1 MSTKLPK
8 VQWAQRNDII
18 YMSVDIQDSKNVK
31 LEVEGTKFKFSCEDS
46 KGEKYAFEFELS
58 HEVIKEESKWT
69 SSGRTVEIILPKKET
84 EKFWEKLYSGKKLH
98 YVGIDWNKWVEEG
111 EEEALDDNSAFNMDS
126 WQQQQ
131 GGMMNMQQFGD
142 RQDDEDEMPSL
153 GDMDEMPPLDQVD

>member
-8 VQWAQRNDII
+8 VQWAQRNDYI

-31 LEVEGTKFKFSCEDS
+31 LEVEGTKFNFSCEDS
-46 KGEKYAFEFELS
+46 KGDKYSFGFELS
-58 HEVIKEESKWT
+58 HEVEKEGSKWT

-111 EEEALDDNSAFNMDS
+111 EEEALDDNSAFNMEQ

-131 GGMMNMQQFGD
+131 GGMMPQFD

-153 GDMDEMPPLDQVD
+153 GDINEMPPLDQVD